1 VIIVREA
8 LETFSVA
15 GLGYFAV
22 FGLVNVGFLFL
33 AWRQLVN
40 VRHARSHTSLE
51 DTFASPFTPGISV
64 LVPGYNEEAGI
75 VSSVRSL
82 LDLRYPRH
90 EVIVINDGST
100 DGTLDRLTTAFDL
113 VPVRQA
119 VRTHVQ
125 TKPLR
130 AAYVS
135 RRHPNLCVLDKENGG
150 KSDALNAGINAAAYP
165 YFCAIDADAVLAYDA
180 LLRIVQPMV
189 DRPGVAVA
197 AGGIVRIA
205 NGCRIEAGRVVE
217 YGLPENRLA
226 TMQVVEYFRA
236 FLVGRLGFDRLR
248 CLVIISGAFGLFSRA
263 IVDEVGGYAHGT
275 VGEDMELVTRMQVH
289 LRRQGEPFEITFVP
303 DPVCW
308 TEAPE
313 TFAGLSRQRRRW
325 QRGLGETL
333 WRHRRAMLNPQY
345 GSLGLF
351 ALPYFLVFE
360 LLGCVFQ
367 AFGLV
372 VVLVAFALGAFSIL
386 FVLVFVAVSMLLGVL
401 ISAGTVVLEEYV
413 VHRYERRREIA
424 RVVLYSTLESFGYK
438 QLTSLWAV
446 QGLIDFLRRKGD
458 WGAQQRLGLERG
470 AAEVPLPSK
479 STSV

>member
-1 VIIVREA
+1 VNVVHAAVEI
-8 LETFSVA
+8 FSVA
-15 GLGYFAV
+15 GLIYFAL
-22 FGLVNVGFLFL
+22 FGIINLWFLYL
-33 AWRQLVN
+33 AWRQLATF
-40 VRHARSHTSLE
+40 RHARSYTSLD

-82 LDLRYPRH
+82 LDLHYPRH

-100 DGTLDRLTTAFDL
+100 DSTLERLQQAFDL

-125 TKPLR
+125 TQPIR
-130 AAYVS
+130 GAYVS
-135 RRHPNLCVLDKENGG
+135 RRHTNLVVLDKENGG
-150 KSDALNAGINAAAYP
+150 KADSLNAGINASSYP
-165 YFCAIDADAVLAYDA
+165 YFCAIDADAVLEDDA

-189 DRPGVAVA
+189 DRPDIAVA

-217 YGLPENRLA
+217 FGLPKNRLA

-236 FLVGRLGFDRLR
+236 FLVGRLGFDRLG
-248 CLVIISGAFGLFSRA
+248 CLVIISGAFGVFSRSL
-263 IVDEVGGYAHGT
+263 VEEVGGYALGT
-275 VGEDMELVTRMQVH
+275 VGEDMELVTRLHGH
-289 LRRQGEPFEITFVP
+289 LRRQKEPFLITFVP

-313 TFAGLSRQRRRW
+313 TFGGLQRQRRRW

-333 WRHRRAMLNPQY
+333 WRHRYALFNPRY
-345 GSLGLF
+345 GWLGLF

-360 LLGCVFQ
+360 FLGAVFQ
-367 AFGLV
+367 AFGFV
-372 VVLVAFALGAFSIL
+372 VVVVAYAAGALSVGFFLAFTGVSIL
-386 FVLVFVAVSMLLGVL
+386 IGLLV
-401 ISAGTVVLEEYV
+401 SAGTVVLEEYV

-424 RVVLYSTLESFGYK
+424 RMVLFSSIETFGYR
-438 QLTSLWAV
+438 QLASFWAV
-446 QGLIDFLRRKGD
+446 QGLVDVLRRKSG
-458 WGAQQRLGLERG
+458 WGAQQRRGLEPG
-470 AAEVPLPSK
+470 AEVPLPPG
-479 STSV
+479 STSA

>member
-1 VIIVREA
+1 VSIVRHVLA
-8 LETFSVA
+8 AFSIA
-15 GLGYFAV
+15 GLGYFAL
-22 FGLVNVGFLFL
+22 FGIINIAFLCM
-33 AWRQLVN
+33 AWRKLATF
-40 VRHARSHTSLE
+40 RHARSYTSLD

-100 DGTLDRLTTAFDL
+100 DSMLEQLKSAFDL

-119 VRTHVQ
+119 VRTHVE
-125 TKPLR
+125 TEPIR

-135 RRHPNLCVLDKENGG
+135 RRHSNLCVLDKENGG
-150 KSDALNAGINAAAYP
+150 KADALNAGINTAAYP
-165 YFCAIDADAVLAYDA
+165 YFCAIDADAVLEHDA

-205 NGCRIEAGRVVE
+205 NGCQIEAGRVVS
-217 YGLPENRLA
+217 YGLPKNRLA

-236 FLVGRLGFDRLR
+236 FLVGRLGLDSLR

-263 IVDEVGGYAHGT
+263 VVEEVGGYARGT
-275 VGEDMELVTRMQVH
+275 VGEDMELATRMHAH
-289 LRRQGEPFEITFVP
+289 LRRQGEPFEISFVP

-313 TFAGLSRQRRRW
+313 TLGGLSRQRRRW

-333 WRHRRAMLNPQY
+333 WTYRRAMLNPRY
-345 GSLGLF
+345 GALGLF
-351 ALPYFLVFE
+351 ALPYFLIFE
-360 LLGCVFQ
+360 FLGSVFQ
-367 AFGLV
+367 AFGV
-372 VVLVAFALGAFSIL
+372 VVVIVAFILGAFSVL
-386 FVLVFVAVSMLLGVL
+386 FFAAFMAVSILLGLL

-413 VHRYERRREIA
+413 VHRYQRRREIA
-424 RVVLYSTLESFGYK
+424 RLVLYSTLESFGYR
-438 QLTSLWAV
+438 QLASFWAV
-446 QGLIDFLRRKGD
+446 QGLIDVLRRKSG

-470 AAEVPLPSK
+470 AEVPLPPGG
-479 STSV
+479 TPA